1 MFHSFL
7 FFFICE
13 SIVRIYKCVSFNSC
27 EQCSEIIITLY
38 HLLNNWNF
46 NSTVK
51 TSNSSAIIMYRFMFQ
66 KKHIALSVL
75 IDLRSKFIVF
85 SRKKKTFASQN
96 FLIVSFPQNH
106 NKVSAC
112 AQSTKILFWTAP
124 FLNVH
129 EVCLT

>member
-7 FFFICE
+7 LFFICE
-13 SIVRIYKCVSFNSC
+13 SIVWIYKCVSFNSS

-38 HLLNNWNF
+38 PLLNNWNF

-51 TSNSSAIIMYRFMFQ
+51 TSNSSAIIMFQFMFQ
-66 KKHIALSVL
+66 KKYVALSVF
-75 IDLRSKFIVF
+75 IDLRSKFIVCF
-85 SRKKKTFASQN
+85 LEKKTFSSQN

-112 AQSTKILFWTAP
+112 AQSAKILFWTVP